1 MKINGVKVKYRTARF
16 ALTLED
22 DLYIVWQRVGLTYV
36 KIGAFFKSSY
46 DEVTDMIDEMEDEY
60 ERTAGFDLEG
70 ETLCFVE
77 RSEN

>member
-22 DLYIVWQRVGLTYV
+22 DLYIVWQRAGLTYV

-70 ETLCFVE
+70 ETLCLVE
-77 RSEN
+77 GSEN